1 MGPGSRSV
9 AARHRPRWFDP
20 LAGSRPWRRW
30 RGATRFLGTAFLGG
44 KLSNFFL
51 KMTGKFE
58 TILDTSHHFFWK
70 TKLFPTSHG
79 KMMGHVW
86 KNAETLMGKWWDFP
100 EMVFF
105 SRQWSSSLVK
115 FFSHG
120 VDDQRVCIVL
130 MVLWEKTSSSEW
142 LMMVLKKRLFWMIYR
157 SVHVNMDCGG
167 KFVGTLISWWQN
179 WPRFTFLGA
188 WSDTFKRG

>member
-1 MGPGSRSV
+1 MRGSRVSIRGSTAPPQV
-9 AARHRPRWFDP
+9 IWPSGWITAMAA
-20 LAGSRPWRRW
+20 LARCHPFFGDSFFGWK
-30 RGATRFLGTAFLGG
+30 TLQ
-44 KLSNFFL
+44 FFL
-51 KMTGKFE
+51 ENDGKIPNYFG
-58 TILDTSHHFFWK
+58 HHFFGK

-79 KMMGHVW
+79 KMMGKW
-86 KNAETLMGKWWDFP
+86 WGTYGKMLRNWWDFP

-142 LMMVLKKRLFWMIYR
+142 LMMVFKKRLFWMIYR